1 MGASSDFDST
11 GALISMNPN
20 NAAPIDREKACPA
33 LLRVFIKLGSHH
45 SPTEFTLRGKE
56 PTHDEVQIYTWP
68 DATLRE
74 LTTLIK
80 EVNDAS
86 RRRDARISFALVYPD
101 KRGEPVVRQIGR
113 VLSSKRT
120 DEDAKSLRDHGF
132 QCGDFL
138 DVAVFV
144 HH

>member
-1 MGASSDFDST
+1 MG
-11 GALISMNPN
+11 GRVM
-20 NAAPIDREKACPA
+20 AADTPEPIDREKTCPG
-33 LLRVFIKLGSHH
+33 LLRVFIKLGAHH
-45 SPTEFTLRGKE
+45 SPNEFTLRGRE

-113 VLSSKRT
+113 VMSSKRT
-120 DEDAKSLRDHGF
+120 DDDAKALRDHGF
-132 QCGDFL
+132 QVGDFL

-144 HH
+144 H

>member
-1 MGASSDFDST
+1 MGTVEATMSSNGQGSQ
-11 GALISMNPN
+11 A
-20 NAAPIDREKACPA
+20 IDREKTCPA

-45 SPTEFTLRGKE
+45 GPREFTLRGKE

-113 VLSSKRT
+113 VFSSRRT
-120 DEDAKSLRDHGF
+120 EDDTKALRDHGF
-132 QCGDFL
+132 QIGDFL
-138 DVAVFV
+138 DVAIFV
-144 HH
+144 H

>member
-1 MGASSDFDST
+1 MGDRTGMSAS
-11 GALISMNPN
+11 
-20 NAAPIDREKACPA
+20 APASGIDREKTCPS

-45 SPTEFTLRGKE
+45 GPNEFTLRGKE

-120 DEDAKSLRDHGF
+120 DDDSKALGDH
-132 QCGDFL
+132 
-138 DVAVFV
+138 
-144 HH
+144 